1 MRRHARQRSLRF
13 VPLLLAMV
21 VLSTVI
27 AAAAATPD
35 ATAKGL
41 PRAKLGRPHLPSII
55 VTGAPFPVWGTL
67 RPHHAAGAK
76 SVKIKCYLQDEN
88 GDWVFEK
95 TVWATNH
102 DFGSTTKYV
111 ASVTLDAPG
120 YPVGCRLR
128 AIAPADSEHSTTYSK
143 WARGAVLVGE

>member
-1 MRRHARQRSLRF
+1 MRRHAGHYLRF
-13 VPLLLAMV
+13 APLLLALV
-21 VLSTVI
+21 VLATVI
-27 AAAAATPD
+27 AAAAATPA

-41 PRAKLGRPHLPSII
+41 PRVKLGRPHLPSQI
-55 VTGAPFPVWGTL
+55 VSTAPFSVWGTL

-76 SVKIKCYLQDEN
+76 SVKIACYLQDEN

-111 ASVTLDAPG
+111 ASVTLDAHD
-120 YPVGCRLR
+120 YPVLCRLR
-128 AIAPADSEHSTTYSK
+128 AIAPADSEHRTTYSK

>member
-1 MRRHARQRSLRF
+1 MRCHAARHLRF
-13 VPLLLAMV
+13 VPLLVAMV
-21 VLSTVI
+21 VLLSIVAT
-27 AAAAATPD
+27 AAATPA

-41 PRAKLGRPHLPSII
+41 PHAKLGRPHLPSII

-76 SVKIKCYLQDEN
+76 SVKIACYLQDEN
-88 GDWVFEK
+88 GAWVFEK
-95 TVWATNH
+95 TVWATNR
-102 DFGSTTKYV
+102 DVGNTARYV

-120 YPVGCRLR
+120 YPVACRLR

-143 WARGAVLVGE
+143 WARGDVLVGE

>member
-1 MRRHARQRSLRF
+1 MRCHAARHLRF
-13 VPLLLAMV
+13 VPLLVAMV
-21 VLSTVI
+21 VLLSIVAT
-27 AAAAATPD
+27 AAATPA

-41 PRAKLGRPHLPSII
+41 PHAKLGRPHLPSII

-76 SVKIKCYLQDEN
+76 SVKIACYLQDEN

-102 DFGSTTKYV
+102 DVGGATKYV
-111 ASVTLDAPG
+111 ASVTLDAHD
-120 YPVGCRLR
+120 YPVLCRLR
-128 AIAPADSEHSTTYSK
+128 AIAPADSEHRTTYSK